1 MNQELMVILF
11 ITMNVLLTASIV
23 SGWVMLILWK
33 FGVKEIL
40 IDLEEA
46 IQVKQDIEKRV
57 FEEK

>member
-1 MNQELMVILF
+1 MNQELMIILF

-23 SGWVMLILWK
+23 SGWVLFILWK

-40 IDLEEA
+40 IDFEEA